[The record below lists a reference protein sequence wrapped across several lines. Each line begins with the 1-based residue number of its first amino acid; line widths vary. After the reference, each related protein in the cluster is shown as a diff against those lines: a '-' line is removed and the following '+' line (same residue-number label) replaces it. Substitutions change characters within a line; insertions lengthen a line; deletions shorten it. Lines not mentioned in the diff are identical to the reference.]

1 MGELEQKSNIAH
13 LYYTGQMAELDCGTL
28 CRQLGLKVKLVN
40 GLKLAGAEKLLAEHG
55 VGDEIQKGMEEMPA
69 YVSGRISALGR
80 DDFTISLTALPQQLA
95 GKLKPEMMLHVLLI
109 DPTGSFSFNGK
120 LLEVRE
126 NDDVLRVARTAQGV
140 FHRWRRF
147 MRVAIRG
154 RALFVSEEAIEG
166 EKEGALVDLGGAG
179 VRIETGAS
187 WLNVGDEL
195 SLVVE
200 TGFLDEQN
208 SRHYSL
214 GITVPSRVV
223 WLRRQEG
230 TEDSPVYQ
238 VGLAFTEINMVDQD
252 RLIGFILAYESSQAL

>member
-1 MGELEQKSNIAH
+1 LDEQ
-13 LYYTGQMAELDCGTL
+13 
-28 CRQLGLKVKLVN
+28 
-40 GLKLAGAEKLLAEHG
+40 G

-69 YVSGRISALGR
+69 IVTGRISAVGQ

-95 GKLKPEMMLHVLLI
+95 GKLSPEMVVHILLI
-109 DPTGSFSFNGK
+109 DPTGSYSFNGK

-126 NDDVLRVARTAQGV
+126 NDDALRVTRTVYGV
-140 FHRWRRF
+140 SHRWRRF

-179 VRIETGAS
+179 VRVETGAS
-187 WLNVGDEL
+187 WLKVGDEL

-200 TGFLDEQN
+200 TGFLDEQS

-214 GITVPSRVV
+214 SITVPSRVV
-223 WLRRQEG
+223 WLRQQEG

-238 VGLAFTEINMVDQD
+238 VGLAFTEISMVDQD
-252 RLIGFILAYESSQAL
+252 RLIGFILAYETSQDL